1 MNCVGDFAMD
11 IDDGTVL
18 CRVGDDYYLVRGQTE
33 DTALSYLQN
42 ELSVV
47 PPDLD
52 AA

>member
-1 MNCVGDFAMD
+1 MD
-11 IDDGTVL
+11 IGDGTVL
-18 CRVGDDYYLVRGQTE
+18 CRIGNDYYLVSGQTE

-47 PPDLD
+47 APDLD